1 MTLGDYGSLAEIIGV
16 VGMIASLIYVGYQLQ
31 QARVQMKGAASQARA
46 DSQMNLWLTST
57 NSDFAEMQNKVM
69 FTSETL
75 TGTDLIQQ
83 NGFMVSWLGFLQNT
97 FYQRKLGL
105 LDEDQVGFLNTLPAF
120 RIGHIRQYWE
130 QVRFSGA
137 YPADFVS
144 HIDSVLTKQ
153 DNERADK

>member
-46 DSQMNLWLTST
+46 DSLMNLWLTT
-57 NSDFAEMQNKVM
+57 TKSDIGELQHKV
-69 FTSETL
+69 FTTSETL
-75 TGTDLIQQ
+75 TAIDSIRY

-105 LDEDQVGFLNTLPAF
+105 LDEDQIGFLNTLPAL
-120 RIGHIRQYWE
+120 RIGRIRQYWE